1 HGLDRAL
8 WAVPIAAMG
17 FAVGFIVI
25 LGRRWQRRGAAP
37 RASTASDTSE
47 KIEYDSR
54 LDAELD
60 RLEES

>member
-1 HGLDRAL
+1 
-8 WAVPIAAMG
+8 V
-17 FAVGFIVI
+17 
-25 LGRRWQRRGAAP
+25 AP
-37 RASTASDTSE
+37 RASTASDVSE